1 MTTHGKL
8 QSTKIRNSN
17 VEVVRLIAMVM
28 IVLNHAPWNALHYVD
43 VDAGYVQRLGP
54 TLLVSF
60 LSNWGRR
67 RRLPVFRD
75 QRLVPMR

>member
-8 QSTKIRNSN
+8 QPTKIRNSN

-43 VDAGYVQRLGP
+43 VDAGYV
-54 TLLVSF
+54 
-60 LSNWGRR
+60 
-67 RRLPVFRD
+67 
-75 QRLVPMR
+75 